1 MASAFQAR
9 GRRAV
14 VLTLGDLSMAV
25 DAVVLTRGDLSMDRG
40 FVVLAMPW
48 LSTSMV
54 CGGLP
59 WTPSPGKKPQIPSI
73 GGQTDSTYLLRKCHT
88 HVTQ

>member
-1 MASAFQAR
+1 MD
-9 GRRAV
+9 AV

-59 WTPSPGKKPQIPSI
+59 WAPSP
-73 GGQTDSTYLLRKCHT
+73 
-88 HVTQ
+88 VV